1 MARKPKRTRIEK
13 MNDELAEIRNSIEA
27 YEAAIKTMK
36 ERENSLL
43 QELEREQIREV
54 LELLKEKDMSI
65 DELKEMVIGESI
77 ESEEKQSA

>member
-1 MARKPKRTRIEK
+1 MARKPKRTPIEK
-13 MNDELAEIRNSIEA
+13 INDELAEIRNSIET

-77 ESEEKQSA
+77 ETEEKQSA